1 MKNKVVY
8 VIVIHKI
15 RVTFPCGIMSD
26 MSDEN
31 RAKLVE
37 YILYQTGIE
46 FSGLMT
52 VDLNSILVPI
62 VYADGSDDIFIITY
76 YTFTSIVALVLL
88 LMLNQ
93 LILNKTNFGIEK
105 VLMPFILLII

>member
-15 RVTFPCGIMSD
+15 RVTFPCGIVSD

-52 VDLNSILVPI
+52 VDLNSTLVPI
-62 VYADGSDDIFIITY
+62 VYADGSDDIYLSLHT
-76 YTFTSIVALVLL
+76 THLL
-88 LMLNQ
+88 Q
-93 LILNKTNFGIEK
+93 
-105 VLMPFILLII
+105 